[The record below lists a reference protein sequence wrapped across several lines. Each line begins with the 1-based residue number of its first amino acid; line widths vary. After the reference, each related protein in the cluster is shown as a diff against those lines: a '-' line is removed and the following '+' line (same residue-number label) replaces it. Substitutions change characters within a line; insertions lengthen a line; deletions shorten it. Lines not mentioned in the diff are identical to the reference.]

1 MKVTIV
7 VDVQID
13 FVDGALGSTQAQSM
27 IPQLVNKLKNI
38 QNDLIFTQDTHKANY
53 LETAEGRFLP
63 ITHCIKNTPGWYLV
77 PEIEPF
83 AKKGQVI
90 EKASFGSTRLPS
102 MLKKYDDVELCG
114 LCTDIC
120 VISNA
125 LLIKA
130 FYPEKNIIIDS
141 SCCAGSSQ
149 EAHDAALLVM
159 QKCGCQIN

>member
-13 FVDGALGSTQAQSM
+13 FVDGALGSTQAQAM
-27 IPQLVNKLKNI
+27 IPQLVDKLKNI

-159 QKCGCQIN
+159 KKCGCQIN

>member
-13 FVDGALGSTQAQSM
+13 FVDGALGSTQAQAM